1 MLSYIYKLIF
11 IIFQACLFVNISPD
25 MYNYA
30 ETISTLTFGANAKQ
44 VALGQAKQNIKKGI

>member
-1 MLSYIYKLIF
+1 
-11 IIFQACLFVNISPD
+11 

-44 VALGQAKQNIKKGI
+44 VALGQAKKIIKINLNI